1 MPPLT
6 TGSLP
11 VGAVNALTPSDPLNP
26 HDMTE
31 HDERHSQT
39 FVQVPVREELLL
51 EAPGCFHPAALPI
64 SSTVPVTT
72 LPNTIHYYCY
82 GFIQSFR
89 QCHEVD
95 AFLPPSLQVRKPRN
109 TGVR

>member
-72 LPNTIHYYCY
+72 LPSTIA
-82 GFIQSFR
+82 ITVTVSFNPFDNAMKWMHSYHPLYR
-89 QCHEVD
+89 
-95 AFLPPSLQVRKPRN
+95 
-109 TGVR
+109 